1 MENLKAKLEMLKKN
15 ETQVSKELLETKYA
29 KAYNKLKQEIKDLC
43 IDWLIAICESSL
55 IFDDEEMAKNDEL
68 YVKYQEKRS
77 EVFSMFIQDGTISKC
92 IDRIM
97 NSYNIWDDSMLI
109 EFEPVIYMNEITAY
123 APYWVSHCHLAKD
136 GYYYNTIT
144 GLRYEPKKNMWTDVN
159 GREKGD
165 LPPTLALILKKEYK
179 LIPER
184 NDIYLS
190 GNNKVA

>member
-77 EVFSMFIQDGTISKC
+77 EVFSMFIQDGTI
-92 IDRIM
+92 
-97 NSYNIWDDSMLI
+97 
-109 EFEPVIYMNEITAY
+109 
-123 APYWVSHCHLAKD
+123 
-136 GYYYNTIT
+136 
-144 GLRYEPKKNMWTDVN
+144 
-159 GREKGD
+159 
-165 LPPTLALILKKEYK
+165 
-179 LIPER
+179 
-184 NDIYLS
+184 
-190 GNNKVA
+190 